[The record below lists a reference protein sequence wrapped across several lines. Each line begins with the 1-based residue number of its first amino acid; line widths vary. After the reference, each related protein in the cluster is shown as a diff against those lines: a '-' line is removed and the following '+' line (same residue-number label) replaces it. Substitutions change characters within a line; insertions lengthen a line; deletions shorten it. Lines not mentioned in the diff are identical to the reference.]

1 MAVRDGTEIARVGA
15 RSWWRSWTRG
25 GSRAS
30 KIRGGASIAAIRAE
44 KDESTG
50 QNEAGHHRPARGTRS
65 DGAKTSDC
73 VGGNEALCSG
83 EGWWCVPLL
92 VVPQALGDFLRH
104 AAPQLTVVTLY
115 PRVGTQR
122 LEQRD
127 QRAARA
133 VLLVSHGNVA
143 KESVSSP
150 ALFPRSRSHARRRGR
165 TPVVNAIRARSLAS
179 TRECGTRGSGRG
191 SRSTD
196 DDATKVHRRVRYT
209 SPPTLCRTF

>member
-73 VGGNEALCSG
+73 VGGAEALCSG

-150 ALFPRSRSHARRRGR
+150 ALFPIAISRAPTRSNAGGQRDSRAIARLDAR
-165 TPVVNAIRARSLAS
+165 VWRAR
-179 TRECGTRGSGRG
+179 
-191 SRSTD
+191 
-196 DDATKVHRRVRYT
+196 V
-209 SPPTLCRTF
+209 